1 MRKKYYLFSIVIVVV
16 LAFALYFYQRQR
28 TNFFNYS
35 VRDMQPRVY
44 YEIDG
49 PIIVGYEKELAQDG
63 KENEFKQVQ
72 KLFSSLKENDFT
84 ENRGIK
90 KGLVHFWLKFG
101 ARNFYFHEAEIIV
114 KEAPSSAGKSTSKAD
129 IIKPRRRYRR
139 YTIKPESQAKLK
151 NLYDYVRTVVLP
163 SEEEEKIR
171 KILIK
176 YRDKKYRDRKGQ
188 K

>member
-16 LAFALYFYQRQR
+16 LAFSLYFYQRQR

-63 KENEFKQVQ
+63 TESEFKQVQ

-84 ENRGIK
+84 ETREIK
-90 KGLVHFWLKFG
+90 KGLVHFGLKFG
-101 ARNFYFHEAEIIV
+101 ARNFYFHKAEIAV
-114 KEAPSSAGKSTSKAD
+114 EEAPQLRHYK
-129 IIKPRRRYRR
+129 
-139 YTIKPESQAKLK
+139 IKPESQAKLK

>member
-16 LAFALYFYQRQR
+16 LAFSLYFYQRQR

-63 KENEFKQVQ
+63 TESEFKQVQ

-84 ENRGIK
+84 ETREIK
-90 KGLVHFWLKFG
+90 KRISAF
-101 ARNFYFHEAEIIV
+101 RAEIRR
-114 KEAPSSAGKSTSKAD
+114 PQFLFPQSGNYSQRST
-129 IIKPRRRYRR
+129 
-139 YTIKPESQAKLK
+139 KLGRQEHKK
-151 NLYDYVRTVVLP
+151 N
-163 SEEEEKIR
+163 
-171 KILIK
+171 
-176 YRDKKYRDRKGQ
+176 
-188 K
+188 

>member
-1 MRKKYYLFSIVIVVV
+1 
-16 LAFALYFYQRQR
+16 
-28 TNFFNYS
+28 
-35 VRDMQPRVY
+35 MQPRVY

-63 KENEFKQVQ
+63 TESEFKQVQ

-84 ENRGIK
+84 ETREIK
-90 KGLVHFWLKFG
+90 KGLVHFGLKFG
-101 ARNFYFHEAEIIV
+101 ARNFYFHKAEIIV
-114 KEAPSSAGKSTSKAD
+114 KEAPQLRHYK
-129 IIKPRRRYRR
+129 
-139 YTIKPESQAKLK
+139 IKPESQAKLK
-151 NLYDYVRTVVLP
+151 NLYDYVRTVALP
-163 SEEEEKIR
+163 SEKEEKIR

>member
-16 LAFALYFYQRQR
+16 LAFSLYFYQRQR

-35 VRDMQPRVY
+35 VRAMQPRVY

-49 PIIVGYEKELAQDG
+49 PISVGYEKELTQAG
-63 KENEFKQVQ
+63 AENEFKQVQ
-72 KLFSSLKENDFT
+72 KLFGSLKESDFT
-84 ENRGIK
+84 ETKETK
-90 KGLVHFWLKFG
+90 KGLTYFKLKFG
-101 ARNFYFHEAEIIV
+101 TRNFYFHKAEIIV
-114 KEAPSSAGKSTSKAD
+114 KEAPSSAGKSTRKTD
-129 IIKPRRRYRR
+129 IIKPRRHSRHYK
-139 YTIKPESQAKLK
+139 IKPESQAKLK

-163 SEEEEKIR
+163 ADEEESIR

-176 YRDKKYRDRKGQ
+176 YRDKKYRDWKGQ

>member
-63 KENEFKQVQ
+63 TESEFKQVQ

-84 ENRGIK
+84 ETREIK
-90 KGLVHFWLKFG
+90 KGLVHFCLKFG
-101 ARNFYFHEAEIIV
+101 ARNFYFHKAEIAV
-114 KEAPSSAGKSTSKAD
+114 EEAPQLRHYK
-129 IIKPRRRYRR
+129 
-139 YTIKPESQAKLK
+139 IKPESQAKLEK
-151 NLYDYVRTVVLP
+151 LYAYIRTVVLP

>member
-16 LAFALYFYQRQR
+16 LAFSLYFYQRQR

-35 VRDMQPRVY
+35 VRAMQPRVY

-49 PIIVGYEKELAQDG
+49 PISVGYEKELTQAG
-63 KENEFKQVQ
+63 AENEFKQVQ
-72 KLFSSLKENDFT
+72 KLFGSLKESDFT
-84 ENRGIK
+84 ETKETK
-90 KGLVHFWLKFG
+90 KGLTYFKLKFG
-101 ARNFYFHEAEIIV
+101 TRNFYFHKAEIIV
-114 KEAPSSAGKSTSKAD
+114 KEAPSSAGKSTRKTD
-129 IIKPRRRYRR
+129 IIKPRRHSRH
-139 YTIKPESQAKLK
+139 YTIKPESQAKLEK
-151 NLYDYVRTVVLP
+151 LYAYIRTVALP
-163 SEEEEKIR
+163 SEKEEKIR

>member
-63 KENEFKQVQ
+63 TESEFKQVQ

-84 ENRGIK
+84 ENREMK
-90 KGLVHFWLKFG
+90 KGLAYFWLNFG

-114 KEAPSSAGKSTSKAD
+114 KEAPSSAGKSTSKAE
-129 IIKPRRRYRR
+129 IINQHRHYK
-139 YTIKPESQAKLK
+139 IKPESQAKLK

-176 YRDKKYRDRKGQ
+176 YRDKKYRDWKGQ

>member
-1 MRKKYYLFSIVIVVV
+1 MRKKYYLFSIVIIVV
-16 LAFALYFYQRQR
+16 LALALYFYQKQR

-63 KENEFKQVQ
+63 TESEFKQVQ

-84 ENRGIK
+84 ETREIK
-90 KGLVHFWLKFG
+90 KGLVHFGLKFG
-101 ARNFYFHEAEIIV
+101 ARNFYFHKAEIIV
-114 KEAPSSAGKSTSKAD
+114 KEAPQLRHYK
-129 IIKPRRRYRR
+129 
-139 YTIKPESQAKLK
+139 IKPESQEKLK
-151 NLYDYVRTVVLP
+151 KLYDYVRSAVLP

>member
-1 MRKKYYLFSIVIVVV
+1 MRKKYYLFSIVIIVV

-63 KENEFKQVQ
+63 TESEFKQVQ

-84 ENRGIK
+84 ETKETK
-90 KGLVHFWLKFG
+90 KGLTYFKLKFG
-101 ARNFYFHEAEIIV
+101 TRNFYFHKAEIAV
-114 KEAPSSAGKSTSKAD
+114 EEAPQLRHYK
-129 IIKPRRRYRR
+129 
-139 YTIKPESQAKLK
+139 IKPESQAKLEK
-151 NLYDYVRTVVLP
+151 LYAYIRTVALP
-163 SEEEEKIR
+163 SEKEEKIR

>member
-1 MRKKYYLFSIVIVVV
+1 MRKKYYLFSIVIIVI
-16 LAFALYFYQRQR
+16 LALALYFYQKQR

-35 VRDMQPRVY
+35 VRAMQPRVY

-63 KENEFKQVQ
+63 TESEFKQVQ

-84 ENRGIK
+84 ENREIK

-101 ARNFYFHEAEIIV
+101 ARNFYFHKAEIAV
-114 KEAPSSAGKSTSKAD
+114 EEAPQLRHYK
-129 IIKPRRRYRR
+129 
-139 YTIKPESQAKLK
+139 IKPESQAKLK

-163 SEEEEKIR
+163 ADEEESIR

-176 YRDKKYRDRKGQ
+176 YRDKKYRDWKGQ

>member
-35 VRDMQPRVY
+35 VRAMQPRVY

-63 KENEFKQVQ
+63 TESEFKQVQ

-84 ENRGIK
+84 ETKETK
-90 KGLVHFWLKFG
+90 KGLTYFKLKFG
-101 ARNFYFHEAEIIV
+101 TRNFYFHKAEIAV
-114 KEAPSSAGKSTSKAD
+114 EEAPQLRHYK
-129 IIKPRRRYRR
+129 
-139 YTIKPESQAKLK
+139 IKPESQAKLEK
-151 NLYDYVRTVVLP
+151 LYAYIRTVALP
-163 SEEEEKIR
+163 SEKEEKIR

>member
-1 MRKKYYLFSIVIVVV
+1 MRKKYYLFSIVIIVV

-35 VRDMQPRVY
+35 VRAMQPRVY

-63 KENEFKQVQ
+63 TESEFKQVQ

-84 ENRGIK
+84 ENREIK

-101 ARNFYFHEAEIIV
+101 AAISISTKRKLQSKKHH
-114 KEAPSSAGKSTSKAD
+114 SSV
-129 IIKPRRRYRR
+129 
-139 YTIKPESQAKLK
+139 TIKSSRKAKQ
-151 NLYDYVRTVVLP
+151 N
-163 SEEEEKIR
+163 
-171 KILIK
+171 
-176 YRDKKYRDRKGQ
+176 
-188 K
+188 

>member
-1 MRKKYYLFSIVIVVV
+1 MRKKYYLFSIVIIVV

-35 VRDMQPRVY
+35 VRAMQPRVY

-63 KENEFKQVQ
+63 TESEFKQVQ

-84 ENRGIK
+84 ENREIK

-101 ARNFYFHEAEIIV
+101 ARNFYFHKAEIAV
-114 KEAPSSAGKSTSKAD
+114 EEAPQLRHYK
-129 IIKPRRRYRR
+129 
-139 YTIKPESQAKLK
+139 IKPESQAKLK

>member
-1 MRKKYYLFSIVIVVV
+1 MRKKYYLFSIVIIVI
-16 LAFALYFYQRQR
+16 LALALYFYQKQR

-35 VRDMQPRVY
+35 VRAMQPRVY

-63 KENEFKQVQ
+63 TESEFKQVQ

-84 ENRGIK
+84 ETREIK
-90 KGLVHFWLKFG
+90 KGLVHFCLKFG
-101 ARNFYFHEAEIIV
+101 TRNFYFHKAEIAV
-114 KEAPSSAGKSTSKAD
+114 EEAPQLRHYK
-129 IIKPRRRYRR
+129 
-139 YTIKPESQAKLK
+139 IKPESQAKLK

-163 SEEEEKIR
+163 ADEEESIR

>member
-16 LAFALYFYQRQR
+16 LAFSLYFYQRQR

-63 KENEFKQVQ
+63 TESEFKQVQ

-84 ENRGIK
+84 ETREIK
-90 KGLVHFWLKFG
+90 KGLVHFGLKFG
-101 ARNFYFHEAEIIV
+101 ARNFYFHKAEIAV
-114 KEAPSSAGKSTSKAD
+114 EEAPQLRHYK
-129 IIKPRRRYRR
+129 
-139 YTIKPESQAKLK
+139 IKPESQAKLEK
-151 NLYDYVRTVVLP
+151 LYAYIRTVALP
-163 SEEEEKIR
+163 SEKEEKIR

>member
-16 LAFALYFYQRQR
+16 LAFSLYFYQRQR

-63 KENEFKQVQ
+63 TESEFKQVQ

-84 ENRGIK
+84 ETREIK
-90 KGLVHFWLKFG
+90 KGLVHFGLKFG
-101 ARNFYFHEAEIIV
+101 ARNFYFHKAEIAV
-114 KEAPSSAGKSTSKAD
+114 EEAPQLRHYK
-129 IIKPRRRYRR
+129 
-139 YTIKPESQAKLK
+139 IKPESQAKLK
-151 NLYDYVRTVVLP
+151 KLYDYVRSAVLP

>member
-1 MRKKYYLFSIVIVVV
+1 MRKKYYLFSIVIIVV

-35 VRDMQPRVY
+35 VRAMQPRVY

-63 KENEFKQVQ
+63 TESEFKQVQ

-84 ENRGIK
+84 ENREIK

-101 ARNFYFHEAEIIV
+101 ARNFYFHKAEIIV

-129 IIKPRRRYRR
+129 IIKPRRHYRH
-139 YTIKPESQAKLK
+139 YTIKPESQEKLK
-151 NLYDYVRTVVLP
+151 KLYDYVRSAVLP

-176 YRDKKYRDRKGQ
+176 YRDKKYRDWKGQ

>member
-63 KENEFKQVQ
+63 TESEFKQVQ

-84 ENRGIK
+84 ENREMK
-90 KGLVHFWLKFG
+90 KGLAYFWLNFG
-101 ARNFYFHEAEIIV
+101 ARNFYFHEAEITV
-114 KEAPSSAGKSTSKAD
+114 EEAPSSAGKSTSKAD
-129 IIKPRRRYRR
+129 IIKPRRHYRH
-139 YTIKPESQAKLK
+139 YTIKPESQAKLEK
-151 NLYDYVRTVVLP
+151 LYAYMRTVVLP
-163 SEEEEKIR
+163 SEKEEKIR

-176 YRDKKYRDRKGQ
+176 YRDKKYRDWKGQ

>member
-1 MRKKYYLFSIVIVVV
+1 MRKKYYLFSIVIIVV
-16 LAFALYFYQRQR
+16 LALALYFYQKQR

-35 VRDMQPRVY
+35 VRAMQPRVY

-63 KENEFKQVQ
+63 TESEFKQVQ

-84 ENRGIK
+84 ETREIK
-90 KGLVHFWLKFG
+90 KGLVHFGLKFG
-101 ARNFYFHEAEIIV
+101 ARNFYFHKAEIAV
-114 KEAPSSAGKSTSKAD
+114 EEAPQLRHYK
-129 IIKPRRRYRR
+129 
-139 YTIKPESQAKLK
+139 IKPESQAKLEK
-151 NLYDYVRTVVLP
+151 LYAYIRTVALP
-163 SEEEEKIR
+163 SEKEEKIR

>member
-16 LAFALYFYQRQR
+16 LAFSLYFYQRQR

-49 PIIVGYEKELAQDG
+49 PIIVGYEKELTQAG
-63 KENEFKQVQ
+63 AENEFKQVQ
-72 KLFSSLKENDFT
+72 KLFGSLKESDFT
-84 ENRGIK
+84 ETKETK
-90 KGLVHFWLKFG
+90 KGLTYFKLKFG
-101 ARNFYFHEAEIIV
+101 TRNFYFHKAEIAV
-114 KEAPSSAGKSTSKAD
+114 EEAPSSAGKSTRKTD
-129 IIKPRRRYRR
+129 IIKPRRHSRH